1 MKQNEAGDGWFE
13 RLFAWVV
20 PTAWRD
26 AADLQ
31 TLQAGRAFVG
41 TAVVFLATDLAAG
54 ALLAVGWATPA
65 IGVIVLTTAVS
76 LVTLLVAFR
85 YGLPLRPAA
94 LLLTGVALAGF
105 LAAIT
110 VTGGL
115 QSPLAPW
122 LPAMP
127 LGVLVTQNHR
137 MAWSAFGVIVAAMT
151 GWALAAHLGAYGPIL
166 PAAEVHAQEIAL
178 QSALAVLTLL
188 AVSTARR
195 QSRAELATQRA
206 AEIRARVMAE
216 AESRAK
222 THVMA
227 SVSHEVRTP
236 MTGILGLADL
246 LSETPLDARQ
256 ASWVRTIRGTSEA
269 LLTVVDDLLDA
280 ARLDAGAMP
289 LSDKP
294 FYPARLLDQVAA
306 LFAPTAAAKSITLLT
321 TVHADVPER
330 MRGDPARL
338 RQILVNLLG
347 NAIKYTARGEV
358 SVRAWMDDGML
369 CLGVQDTGPGIPADR
384 VDDVFT
390 PFLQLDPTR
399 DGGQG
404 AGLGLSIVRLLAERM
419 GGRASVQSQVGVG
432 TTFLVKLPLVE
443 ATLDDPTDTEVTLS
457 PPRVRL
463 KILVADD
470 NPINQM
476 VVRTM
481 LEGIGHT
488 VVVVNN
494 GQDAIDRLRTF
505 DADLVL
511 MDVQMPGL
519 DGLEATRRLR
529 RDPRFKRLPVLALT
543 ATGLPAEH
551 EQCMHAGMNG
561 MVSKP
566 VTRDSLQRSLDAL
579 TQELE

>member
-1 MKQNEAGDGWFE
+1 MTAPPGWIDTSD
-13 RLFAWVV
+13 VK
-20 PTAWRD
+20 
-26 AADLQ
+26 
-31 TLQAGRAFVG
+31 TLQAGRAFVV
-41 TAVVFLATDLAAG
+41 TALVFLGTDMATG
-54 ALLAVGWATPA
+54 ALLAVTRPTPGMATL
-65 IGVIVLTTAVS
+65 V
-76 LVTLLVAFR
+76 LVTAALLISLMVAFR
-85 YGLPLRPAA
+85 RGLPL
-94 LLLTGVALAGF
+94 GVAAHVLSAVAIAGF
-105 LAAIT
+105 VTGIT

-115 QSPLAPW
+115 DSPLAPW
-122 LPAMP
+122 IPAMP

-137 MAWSAFGVIVAAMT
+137 AAWSAFAVIVVAMAA
-151 GWALAAHLGAYGPIL
+151 WIAAAEYGVYGPMSDDARARAL
-166 PAAEVHAQEIAL
+166 GIAL
-178 QSALAVLTLL
+178 QSTLAVLTLL
-188 AVSTARR
+188 VVSTARR
-195 QSRAELATQRA
+195 QSRAELAQQRA
-206 AEIRARVMAE
+206 AEARARTLAE

-222 THVMA
+222 THLMA

-256 ASWVRTIRGTSEA
+256 TAWVRTIRDTGDA

-280 ARLDAGAMP
+280 TRLDAGAMP
-289 LSDKP
+289 LCDMP
-294 FYPARLLDQVAA
+294 FYPARLLEQVAA
-306 LFAPTAAAKSITLLT
+306 LFAPIAAKSITVHA

-347 NAIKYTARGEV
+347 NAVKYTVRGEI

-369 CLGVQDTGPGIPADR
+369 CIGVQDTGAGISADR
-384 VDDVFT
+384 LADVFK
-390 PFLQLDPTR
+390 PFLQLDPKR
-399 DGGQG
+399 DGGHG

-419 GGRASVQSQVGVG
+419 GGRVTVESHVGVG
-432 TTFLVKLPLVE
+432 TTFVVTLPLVE

-457 PPRVRL
+457 PPRLRL
-463 KILVADD
+463 KVLVADD
-470 NPINQM
+470 NTLNQM

-481 LEGIGHT
+481 LESIGHS
-488 VVVVNN
+488 VVVVGN
-494 GQDAIDRLRTF
+494 GQDALDRLRTF

-543 ATGLPAEH
+543 AGAVPGEH

>member
-1 MKQNEAGDGWFE
+1 MTAPPGWID
-13 RLFAWVV
+13 RSDVK
-20 PTAWRD
+20 
-26 AADLQ
+26 
-31 TLQAGRAFVG
+31 TLQAGRAFVVTALVFLGTDVAAGVLLAATHPTEG
-41 TAVVFLATDLAAG
+41 TATIVLVTA
-54 ALLAVGWATPA
+54 ALL
-65 IGVIVLTTAVS
+65 IGLM
-76 LVTLLVAFR
+76 VAFR
-85 YGLPLRPAA
+85 RGLPL
-94 LLLTGVALAGF
+94 GVAAHVLSAVAIAGF
-105 LAAIT
+105 VTAIT

-115 QSPLAPW
+115 DSPLAPW
-122 LPAMP
+122 ISAMP

-137 MAWSAFGVIVAAMT
+137 AAWSAFAVIVVAMAAWIAAMEQDV
-151 GWALAAHLGAYGPIL
+151 YGPMSEDARSRAL
-166 PAAEVHAQEIAL
+166 GIAL
-178 QSALAVLTLL
+178 QSTLAVLTLL
-188 AVSTARR
+188 VVSTARR
-195 QSRAELATQRA
+195 QSRAELAQQRA
-206 AEIRARVMAE
+206 AEAHARTIAE

-222 THVMA
+222 THLMA

-256 ASWVRTIRGTSEA
+256 TAWVRTIRGTGEA

-280 ARLDAGAMP
+280 TRLDAGAMP
-289 LSDKP
+289 LCDIP
-294 FYPARLLDQVAA
+294 FYPAKLLEQVAA
-306 LFAPTAAAKSITLLT
+306 LFAPIAAKSITVHA
-321 TVHADVPER
+321 TVHAEVPER

-347 NAIKYTARGEV
+347 NAVKYTVRGEV
-358 SVRAWMDDGML
+358 SIRAWMDDGML
-369 CLGVQDTGPGIPADR
+369 CIGVQDTGAGIPADR
-384 VDDVFT
+384 LPDVFK
-390 PFLQLDPTR
+390 PFLQLDPKR
-399 DGGQG
+399 DGGHG

-419 GGRASVQSQVGVG
+419 GGRVTVESHVGVG
-432 TTFLVKLPLVE
+432 TTFVVALPLVE

-463 KILVADD
+463 KVLVADD
-470 NPINQM
+470 NLLNQM

-481 LEGIGHT
+481 LESIGHS
-488 VVVVNN
+488 VVVVGN
-494 GQDAIDRLRTF
+494 GQDALDRLRTF

-519 DGLEATRRLR
+519 GGLEATRRLR

-543 ATGLPAEH
+543 AGSVPGEH